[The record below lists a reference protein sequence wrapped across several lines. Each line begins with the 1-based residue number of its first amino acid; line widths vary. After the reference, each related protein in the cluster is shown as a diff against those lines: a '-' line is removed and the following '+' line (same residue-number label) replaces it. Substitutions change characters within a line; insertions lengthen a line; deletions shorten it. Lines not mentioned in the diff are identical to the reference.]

1 MVHREWVL
9 RVGRDRPSA
18 PFPGIFEKQALKVM
32 RRSLMFW
39 EGEGKGN
46 PWGEA
51 AKGPRLLHVSPWG
64 GLGGWSIFSGGSLW
78 TPESR
83 DSSQPSPS

>member
-1 MVHREWVL
+1 
-9 RVGRDRPSA
+9 
-18 PFPGIFEKQALKVM
+18 
-32 RRSLMFW
+32 MFW

-64 GLGGWSIFSGGSLW
+64 GLGGWSVFSGGSLW
-78 TPESR
+78 TPASR